1 MLRIVTFALL
11 FLVWTSSAATD
22 SAREYFKF
30 AKYSYD
36 SREYSKALEFINSA
50 IAIDQDYT
58 SSLILRA
65 QIYKEFSNYN
75 AMISDASHVIELGN
89 QSISISAQAYL
100 LRGMAYFHL
109 GKIDMALSDFDQ
121 SQSLIPEED
130 LVYFYKGL
138 ICREKHKL
146 FFALEE
152 FDKAIKYNAEN
163 YKYFY
168 YRALTKKENYSP
180 IPATPVFDDIM
191 VDIDRS
197 INLNP
202 DDYQVYKLRCDMLKL
217 NMAKDRQLYLDE
229 LTQTIERFPE
239 QSDFYAQRGMAR
251 ILDYKFSDA
260 LNDLDQAV
268 AMGGSDELILRNRA
282 LCYHNL
288 SNYSAALQ
296 DYSSS
301 IDLMINKF
309 QKDQEKNSKLML
321 AETLVLRGRTF
332 QQIGNPDDACSDFYN
347 AAKLGSKTGLNIY
360 RRSCNV
366 FN

>member
-1 MLRIVTFALL
+1 L
-11 FLVWTSSAATD
+11 FLVWTSSVASD

-30 AKYSYD
+30 AKFSYD

-65 QIYKEFSNYN
+65 QIYKELSNYN
-75 AMISDASHVIELGN
+75 AMIADASRVIELSN
-89 QSISISAQAYL
+89 QSISISAQAHL
-100 LRGMAYFHL
+100 LRGMAYFHV
-109 GKIDMALSDFDQ
+109 GNFQMALSDLNQ
-121 SQSLIPEED
+121 SQALNPEDD

-138 ICREKHKL
+138 ICRENRKL

-152 FDKAIKYNAEN
+152 FDQAIKYNTEN

-168 YRALTKKENYSP
+168 FRAITKKENYRP
-180 IPATPVFDDIM
+180 IPNTPVFDNIM
-191 VDIDRS
+191 EDIDRS

-217 NMAKDRQLYLDE
+217 NMANEREVYLDE

-260 LNDLDQAV
+260 LSDLDQAI

-309 QKDQEKNSKLML
+309 QKDQEKNSKLVL
-321 AETLVLRGRTF
+321 AETLVLRGRTL
-332 QQIGNPDDACSDFYN
+332 QQTGNPDDACTDFYN